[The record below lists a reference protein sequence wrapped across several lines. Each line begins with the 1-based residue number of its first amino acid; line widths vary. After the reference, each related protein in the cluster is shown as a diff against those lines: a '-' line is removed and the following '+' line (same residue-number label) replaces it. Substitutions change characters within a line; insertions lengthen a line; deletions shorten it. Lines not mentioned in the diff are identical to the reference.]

1 MYVVSSHIPYQFADG
16 EYEFRCKSERVKVKL
31 EIKLQAKIPPV
42 DGVQLIPAMEFGAGN
57 PLDKDA
63 KQDS

>member
-1 MYVVSSHIPYQFADG
+1 M
-16 EYEFRCKSERVKVKL
+16 KL
-31 EIKLQAKIPPV
+31 EIKLQVEIPPV
-42 DGVQLIPAMEFGAGN
+42 DGVQLIPAVEVGGTGN

>member
-1 MYVVSSHIPYQFADG
+1 MNFG
-16 EYEFRCKSERVKVKL
+16 VKVEQKGQS
-31 EIKLQAKIPPV
+31 ETRNKLQAKIPPV